1 MERKMADNTKQSFGI
16 NDVEQ
21 SVSPVTLFL
30 IILAIIWGVVIGL
43 WLIPNLI
50 PGYAQ
55 SLSTEKPKVFW
66 YLARSSAIIS
76 YLLLWFTMALG
87 VGVTNKMTV
96 RWPGLA
102 KANELHQ
109 YFSILGIAFGLF
121 HGLILLGDQ
130 YMNFSLWQIIVPFS
144 TSSYRPLAVGL
155 GQLAFYAWVVV
166 LFSFYVRR
174 KIGAKVWRGI
184 HYASYFIYLSV
195 LIHALLGGTD
205 AGTPWLIWLYWIT
218 GGLVLF
224 LTVYRTLYEIETARE
239 KKKRLLER
247 NQLLSSE

>member
-1 MERKMADNTKQSFGI
+1 MADNTKQSFGI

-30 IILAIIWGVVIGL
+30 IILAVIWGVVIGL

-102 KANELHQ
+102 KAMSFTNISVFWGLLLD
-109 YFSILGIAFGLF
+109 YF
-121 HGLILLGDQ
+121 
-130 YMNFSLWQIIVPFS
+130 
-144 TSSYRPLAVGL
+144 
-155 GQLAFYAWVVV
+155 
-166 LFSFYVRR
+166 
-174 KIGAKVWRGI
+174 
-184 HYASYFIYLSV
+184 
-195 LIHALLGGTD
+195 
-205 AGTPWLIWLYWIT
+205 T
-218 GGLVLF
+218 G
-224 LTVYRTLYEIETARE
+224 
-239 KKKRLLER
+239 
-247 NQLLSSE
+247 